1 MLPAFRANSL
11 CWRSKVVKRSRVIP
25 DAFAWSSQSGD
36 YQSVVAGVASLWRS
50 RPSLSV
56 WPAPALPPD
65 DETPPVAPDHGEFI
79 G

>member
-11 CWRSKVVKRSRVIP
+11 CWRSKVVKRPRVIP
-25 DAFAWSSQSGD
+25 GAFAWAAKVVITNRLSFGSGIAAAEPPRF
-36 YQSVVAGVASLWRS
+36 SVG
-50 RPSLSV
+50 
-56 WPAPALPPD
+56 PAPASPPD